1 MEWNFLF
8 RVDYLNEKGEERNLK
23 GLIFTDEGKAPTAEQ
38 IQEFLM
44 ESGYQVN
51 IQDPQQLT
59 FIDPNPSDPIKITV
73 VKLHDEDDQVND
85 WAMRL
90 LAEQFRKQY

>member
-8 RVDYLNEKGEERNLK
+8 RVDHLNEKGEERNLK
-23 GLIFTDEGKAPTAEQ
+23 GLVFTDEGEAPTAEQ
-38 IQEFLM
+38 IQNFLL

-51 IQDPQQLT
+51 IQDASQLT
-59 FIDPNPSDPIKITV
+59 FIDSNPIDPIKITV
-73 VKLHDEDDQVND
+73 VKLNEEDEQIND

-90 LAEQFRKQY
+90 LAEQFRMNH